1 MMPQDSEKDKQEYDE
16 QLAMFQKE
24 FEKLNINMN
33 DLDMLEKDEGLL
45 NSILMEIA

>member
-1 MMPQDSEKDKQEYDE
+1 MMPQESEKDKQEYDE

-45 NSILMEIA
+45 N

>member
-1 MMPQDSEKDKQEYDE
+1 MPQDSEKDKQEYDE